1 MKTIFF
7 YLTTLYF
14 YYTSTVPITHHI
26 RIGSPRGVNGPNL
39 SLGLEPSMKRW
50 GTEWGLRDKPALPIS
65 DSNSSLGVDMSSKP
79 SPRKM
84 KMFFFQVLRNL
95 ISLCFTI
102 SLY

>member
-7 YLTTLYF
+7 YQQHF
-14 YYTSTVPITHHI
+14 ISIYYSTVPITHHI
-26 RIGSPRGVNGPNL
+26 RIASPRGVDGPNL

-65 DSNSSLGVDMSSKP
+65 DSNSSLGVDMSPKP

-84 KMFFFQVLRNL
+84 KMF
-95 ISLCFTI
+95 
-102 SLY
+102 